1 MEEGEEDAVVLEA
14 AAVVVVSEVE
24 VVVSIGFQSV
34 FTCATCATQFGNY
47 GSLLSICR
55 QIPSSI

>member
-1 MEEGEEDAVVLEA
+1 MDLEEGEEDAVVLEA

-34 FTCATCATQFGNY
+34 FTCATQFGNY
-47 GSLLSICR
+47 GSLLSIFR
-55 QIPSSI
+55 QIST